1 MKKRFKREEI
11 FANRGCYS
19 RNDVEN
25 LSFINKKEITL
36 IDILTSEISLNDKRW
51 FLSTNVGLTSNQ
63 KVQLCLT
70 IYKILLP
77 IFKYDST
84 IKESLTA
91 VEYFNNGNIT
101 EIALIEIKNNL
112 LKLSYND
119 NDCIIDSII
128 NLIKGIIEKD
138 IIWKNAYFSFSFISI
153 IDAIDNKEEYS
164 QSIIQE
170 LINFVNNNE

>member
-1 MKKRFKREEI
+1 MKKIFKREEI

-51 FLSTNVGLTSNQ
+51 FLSTNAGLTSDQ
-63 KVQLCLT
+63 KIQLCLK
-70 IYKILLP
+70 IYRILLP
-77 IFKYDST
+77 IFKHDST
-84 IKESLTA
+84 IKESLLV
-91 VEYFNNGNIT
+91 VEDFNNVKL
-101 EIALIEIKNNL
+101 AIKNKL
-112 LKLSYND
+112 LKKLSYTD
-119 NDCIIDSII
+119 NDYILDSII

-138 IIWKNAYFSFSFISI
+138 IVWKDVYFSFSFISN
-153 IDAIDNKEEYS
+153 IDAIENSSNKEYYS
-164 QSIIQE
+164 QSITQE